1 MESII
6 LVWYIKIQLLNF
18 IIFFFCRIY
27 DNIIISAKLF
37 RLATAEGA
45 GSGKLSDL
53 NEVRFNNYGSL
64 PNITFI
70 CDYDRQDKLSS
81 WHWRYDNRKYSVLPQ
96 CSVGCKEQPPP
107 ENVNVTRIWKN
118 YNYWD
123 HTLGRR
129 NLLDRDIP
137 TYKCKEGNN
146 GYFDILKQVFFCI
159 KGRKNVK

>member
-1 MESII
+1 MD
-6 LVWYIKIQLLNF
+6 YIVYLCYTIHSH
-18 IIFFFCRIY
+18 
-27 DNIIISAKLF
+27 IIISAKLF

-53 NEVRFNNYGSL
+53 NEVKYNNFGSL

-70 CDYDRQDKLSS
+70 CDYDRQDKHSA

-107 ENVNVTRIWKN
+107 TNVNVTRVWKN
-118 YNYWD
+118 FNYWD
-123 HTLGRR
+123 HTLGRK

-137 TYKCKEGNN
+137 TYKCREGND
-146 GYFDILKQVFFCI
+146 GYLDIFQTSSVFY
-159 KGRKNVK
+159 